1 MWGMADLAY
10 ALLLVG
16 AFVLLVLILRGLER
30 V

>member
-1 MWGMADLAY
+1 VGMANLAY
-10 ALLLVG
+10 ALLLIG